1 MGATNP
7 RPSAER
13 FADLLAPLI
22 SFVLFGYYGFLAGLE
37 TADSSGATVPLWLGS
52 VWILRIVTI
61 LFAAT
66 IGLAL
71 LDHPWSELAYSVAGL
86 ASTLG
91 LLVILVWDQLDTANR
106 TAFHPLL
113 LVVFILWNGFGSIS
127 SLRRAMA

>member
-7 RPSAER
+7 SPSADR

-22 SFVLFGYYGFLAGLE
+22 SLALFGYYGFFAGLE
-37 TADSSGATVPLWLGS
+37 TADSSGATVPLWLGA
-52 VWILRIVTI
+52 VWILRLVTL

-66 IGLAL
+66 IALAL
-71 LDHPWSELAYSVAGL
+71 TKSERSELAYGAAGL
-86 ASTLG
+86 AATLG

-127 SLRRAMA
+127 TLRAALR